1 MGILL
6 GPLVMLKVVAS
17 SGISGAIFGCFS
29 SYIGTCNALFE
40 KLVVVMLAI
49 EMAMQKNWRKFGL
62 NVILLLSFKPS
73 KTHL

>member
-1 MGILL
+1 MGLL
-6 GPLVMLKVVAS
+6 LEPLVMLEVVAS
-17 SGISGAIFGCFS
+17 SGISGAILGCFS

-40 KLVVVMLAI
+40 KLVVVMLDI